1 MNRTSDDDN
10 SDDERTMNGAGLLI
24 GGLAL
29 AGMATAAYFI
39 SRAQKGKFEDDY
51 STTTIA
57 QKQSGSNRSIETTA
71 IARISNEDDLKC
83 QVQRSI
89 QKILKTSG
97 KPKLIAEEWVAPYS
111 HIGRGDLVYH
121 FDRVDYVIELKWID
135 YHGLNDYTRVKS
147 TVKNSNRKKKNHVRE
162 QALRYGRLW
171 IDQKRRPYDV
181 RVMAIVNTLNGH
193 FQIILSERLIP
204 NI

>member
-10 SDDERTMNGAGLLI
+10 SDDERSMNGAGLLI

-39 SRAQKGKFEDDY
+39 SRAQKGKLEDDY

-57 QKQSGSNRSIETTA
+57 QTQSGSNRSVETTA
-71 IARISNEDDLKC
+71 IARISNEDDLKY

-89 QKILKTSG
+89 RKILDTSG
-97 KPKLIAEEWVAPYS
+97 KPKLIAEEWAAPYS

-121 FDRVDYVIELKWID
+121 FDGVDYVIELKWID